1 MYISSVAFP
10 SRRRFLVQ
18 GMAALATAASARLYP
33 AQAADDVDL
42 VELTTLELAQANRIL
57 AREGILEVTGHIS
70 VRHPTISDRYLL
82 SRSISSSLVTRADIL
97 AFNLDNTPVVPTSEG
112 LFFERAIHG
121 QIYEARP
128 EINAVVHT
136 HSPSVLPF
144 TITDNKLIPVINEAV
159 LIGTDIPVFDTRD
172 EFGDT
177 DTMITNVERGRAL
190 ARKSRNASVVLLRG
204 HGCVVLGESIPVA
217 VHAAVYL
224 ERNARVQLEAQ
235 NLGKVKGLSE
245 GEVELLARLFRS
257 GGTGRAW
264 EYWLSRANLSGI

>member
-1 MYISSVAFP
+1 MHMSSVSFP

-18 GMAALATAASARLYP
+18 SMAALATTAGAHLCP
-33 AQAADDVDL
+33 AQAAGEADP
-42 VELTTLELAQANRIL
+42 VERAKLELAQANRIL
-57 AREGILEVTGHIS
+57 AREEILEVTGHIS
-70 VRHPTISDRYLL
+70 VRHPTNPDRYLL
-82 SRSISSSLVTRADIL
+82 SRSISSSLVTRADIM
-97 AFNLDNTPVVPTSEG
+97 AFNLDNTPVVPNSGG

-128 EINAVVHT
+128 DVNSVVHT
-136 HSPSVLPF
+136 HSVSVLPF
-144 TITDNKLIPVINEAV
+144 TITGNKLIPVINEAA
-159 LIGTDIPVFDTRD
+159 LIGTNIPVFDTRD

-177 DTMITNVERGRAL
+177 DTMITNAERGRAL
-190 ARKSRNASVVLLRG
+190 ARKARDASVILLRG
-204 HGCVVLGESIPVA
+204 HGCVVLGASIQLA

-235 NLGKVKGLSE
+235 KLGTAKGLSQ
-245 GEVELLARLFRS
+245 GEVEQLARLFRA

>member
-1 MYISSVAFP
+1 MP
-10 SRRRFLVQ
+10 SELYPARRRFLAQ
-18 GMAALATAASARLYP
+18 GMAAVATVAAAPVYSAL
-33 AQAADDVDL
+33 AADEADL
-42 VELTTLELAQANRIL
+42 VARTKLELAQANRIL

-70 VRHPTISDRYLL
+70 VRHPTIPDRYLL
-82 SRSISSSLVTRADIL
+82 SRSLSSSLVTRGDIL
-97 AFNLDNTPVVPTSEG
+97 TFNLDNTPVVPTSEG

-121 QIYEARP
+121 QMYEARP

-136 HSPSVLPF
+136 HSASVLPF
-144 TITDNKLIPVINEAV
+144 TITENKLIPVINEAV

-190 ARKSRNASVVLLRG
+190 ARKSGNASVVLLRG

-224 ERNARVQLEAQ
+224 ERNARVQLEAHQ
-235 NLGKVKGLSE
+235 LGDIKALSE
-245 GEVELLARLFRS
+245 GEVELLAKLFRS

-264 EYWLSRANLSGI
+264 EYWLSRANLEGI